1 MKLSIIIPF
10 GLSKERPFIKERLF
24 KKIHS
29 FKSDENLE
37 FIFVEGFSSE
47 DFDFKDELLR
57 QGHIYLKDEKQKV
70 FSQGA
75 CRNLGALKASAKVL
89 LFLDIDCFL
98 SQKSLE
104 KILELIKIRKIDEKE
119 DEFFLLPC
127 LYLSKE
133 GSEFLNSVD
142 EALWDTLA
150 QNDILRAEKKIVLN
164 LASASS
170 VLVVNK
176 QKFLELGGFDENFL
190 GHGYED
196 FDFLARLM
204 LKTLSF
210 EKMPRNLAYDA
221 RNWNFDT
228 YEGFR
233 ALFSLLGY
241 ETMYLGL
248 YALHFYHEAINQN
261 GYFDNRE
268 KNHKLFFER
277 LKIYEKEFKNLEKQ
291 RNFPLKNLAYKPYLY
306 EIKYGKQKGGNFL
319 KIYISHFK
327 FYRLFRKF
335 ISSPRLFFKDM
346 KIFKGK
352 NVLPK

>member
-47 DFDFKDELLR
+47 NFDTKTKIE
-57 QGHIYLKDEKQKV
+57 QKGHIYLKDEKQKA

-75 CRNLGALKASAKVL
+75 CRNLGALKASSKVL

-150 QNDILRAEKKIVLN
+150 QNDILRAEKKIVQN
-164 LASASS
+164 LATVSS

-233 ALFSLLGY
+233 AFFSILGY
-241 ETMYLGL
+241 ESMFLGL

-268 KNHKLFFER
+268 KNHTLFFKR
-277 LKIYEKEFKNLEKQ
+277 LKLYEKEYKNLENQ
-291 RNFPLKNLAYKPYLY
+291 RFISLKHLAYKPYLY
-306 EIKYGKQKGGNFL
+306 ELKHSKNEGKNIL
-319 KIYISHFK
+319 KIYISHLK
-327 FYRLFRKF
+327 IYRLFRKF
-335 ISSPRLFFKDM
+335 ISSPKLFFKDM
-346 KIFKGK
+346 RFFKAR
-352 NVLPK
+352 